1 MQSQQKETSLGGVA
15 PDVFE
20 YGGNDRLFLPTRGT
34 RQMTV
39 LYVVTTG
46 GTIEKAYS
54 EQQGIVANVDSKI
67 DRYLRLLR
75 LPDSDVRVVPLMNID
90 SLEMTDSDRAR
101 ILETVKGLLPQ
112 KAPILITHGTDTM
125 VETGLYLQRALPKL
139 EVPIVMTGAMAPLG
153 FEGSDALQ
161 NLTESLFALR
171 VLPPGIYVVSHNQV
185 FPISNVRKDRA
196 LGRFVKIKDNS
207 P

>member
-1 MQSQQKETSLGGVA
+1 MK
-15 PDVFE
+15 
-20 YGGNDRLFLPTRGT
+20 
-34 RQMTV
+34 V

-46 GTIEKAYS
+46 GTIEKVYS
-54 EQQGIVANVDSKI
+54 EQNGVVANLDGKI

-75 LPDSDVRVVPLMNID
+75 LPESDVRVVPLMNID

-101 ILETVKGLLPQ
+101 ILETVKALLQ
-112 KAPILITHGTDTM
+112 EKAPILITHGTDTM
-125 VETGLYLQRALPKL
+125 VETGLYLQRALPSL

-171 VLPPGIYVVSHNQV
+171 VLLPGIYVVSHNQV
-185 FPISNVRKDRA
+185 FPISNVRKDRT
-196 LGRFVKIKDNS
+196 LGRFVKIEDKPS
-207 P
+207 

>member
-1 MQSQQKETSLGGVA
+1 
-15 PDVFE
+15 
-20 YGGNDRLFLPTRGT
+20 
-34 RQMTV
+34 MTV

-54 EQQGIVANVDSKI
+54 EQQGVVANLDSKI

-101 ILETVKGLLPQ
+101 ILETVKGLLPE

-125 VETGLYLQRALPKL
+125 VETGLYLQRGLPEL
-139 EVPIVMTGAMAPLG
+139 DVPIVMTGAMAPLG

-171 VLPPGIYVVSHNQV
+171 VLPAGIYVVSHNQV
-185 FPISNVRKDRA
+185 FPISNVRKDRT
-196 LGRFVKIKDNS
+196 LGRFVKIKENRV
-207 P
+207 